1 MFKTPYKT
9 IYRIHTIEEALEFN
23 LPKDKTDMYLYL
35 IDTYDVLLSAAIGST
50 PDIPKDK
57 IQKCRKKIH
66 AYFMDNFHSM
76 YIPIPGRLYGWT
88 HTMLIYVILLTLIEM
103 EYTSEYPK
111 IPEHIHKFCVE
122 NRIRMYKDRDT
133 KTWKLHTYLDM
144 MDVISF
150 RWSKLTPCS
159 ELNEL
164 LEVIYRYSAKINL
177 FMHGEELMNMEDY
190 IEPVIINDEESDY
203 VKATAQLVMAGM
215 ARYYWFHQMI
225 KQWVQ
230 WKDASN
236 EGIEYPN
243 LETSNWLQF
252 LEGEKKHMITR
263 RFRDGVADFVWDR
276 LINIGDHAIGAHDQL
291 GDEVSN
297 YGMLYVRFPAQL
309 PTGLSR
315 LCTYKEYED
324 IVQSSHLR
332 DILHCKLVH
341 AHFRAAYDI
350 DFIKI
355 FTVWDISMHA
365 HFNAIDKCPVPLIF
379 VRFKRYHCY
388 YNGEI
393 YKHPDG
399 HTFPHAFITW
409 CYILRKFCD
418 CACFNSMDFTPTVEA
433 LLDKKEVVNNTRDLG
448 AFFDLTDD

>member
-35 IDTYDVLLSAAIGST
+35 IDIYDVLLNAAIGTT
-50 PDIPKDK
+50 PDISKEK
-57 IQKCRKKIH
+57 IQKCRSKIH
-66 AYFMDNFHSM
+66 KYFMDNFHSM
-76 YIPIPGRLYGWT
+76 YVPIPGRLYGWT
-88 HTMLIYVILLTLIEM
+88 HSMLIYVIILTLIEM
-103 EYTSEYPK
+103 EYTSSYPE
-111 IPEHIHKFCVE
+111 IPDHVHQFCVE

-159 ELNEL
+159 DLNDL
-164 LEVIYRYSAKINL
+164 LEIIYRYSAKINL
-177 FMHGEELMNMEDY
+177 FMHGEELMDMEDY
-190 IEPVIINDEESDY
+190 IEHVIINDEESNY

-236 EGIEYPN
+236 QGIEYPN

-263 RFRDGVADFVWDR
+263 RFRDGVADFLWDR

-315 LCTYKEYED
+315 LCTYKDYEE
-324 IVQSSHLR
+324 IVQSNHLR

-355 FTVWDISMHA
+355 FTVWDIGMHA

-388 YNGEI
+388 YRGEI

-399 HTFPHAFITW
+399 HTFPHAFVTW
-409 CYILRKFCD
+409 CYLLRKFCD
-418 CACFNSMDFTPTVEA
+418 CKCFNSMDFTPTVEA